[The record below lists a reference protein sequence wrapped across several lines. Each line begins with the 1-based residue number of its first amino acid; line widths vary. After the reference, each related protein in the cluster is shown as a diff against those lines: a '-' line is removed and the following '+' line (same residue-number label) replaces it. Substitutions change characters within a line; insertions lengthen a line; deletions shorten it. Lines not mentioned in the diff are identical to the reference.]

1 MVVRVETT
9 VVVRVETTRL
19 LLTIHRELVSF
30 MIVLIVGLWF
40 VFGDVDVG
48 NGIEEV
54 AFAKLDRETKMAFR
68 LNFE

>member
-1 MVVRVETT
+1 MVVRVGTT
-9 VVVRVETTRL
+9 NG
-19 LLTIHRELVSF
+19 F
-30 MIVLIVGLWF
+30 GF

-54 AFAKLDRETKMAFR
+54 AFAKLDRETKTAFQ